1 MEQAD
6 LRNVS
11 DWERVA
17 SGLGGAALVA
27 YALARPSLLG
37 TLLGVGGALMLER
50 GITGQCML
58 YRSLGIDTRPKRERP
73 SRPWIA
79 DAIERASEDSFP
91 ASDPP
96 SWTPHRAGTPA
107 GA

>member
-1 MEQAD
+1 MEKAD

-17 SGLGGAALVA
+17 SGIAGAALVT
-27 YALARPSLLG
+27 YALLRPSLAG
-37 TLLGVGGALMLER
+37 TLLGIGGALALER

-58 YRSLGIDTRPKRERP
+58 YRSLGVDRRNASPPPARSWAAE
-73 SRPWIA
+73 
-79 DAIERASEDSFP
+79 AIERASEDSFP

-96 SWTPHRAGTPA
+96 SWTPHRAGMPA
-107 GA
+107 GS